1 MLAQNRITSKSISA
15 AISEH
20 DLANMSFVVGEKI
33 LLRLVIF
40 RLQQDNEDP
49 LPTKPIPS
57 EASGLLPAIDL
68 QQKLSNI
75 EAAFS
80 ISSPSKDNDVMKT
93 PAASPSVTTDS
104 NSSPEGKLASIKI
117 IESLFSKNPCEADE
131 CLGYLKFLAI
141 KGTRFQSK
149 AILAFDQD

>member
-1 MLAQNRITSKSISA
+1 MPPKGASKKSPTPSAHDSSWLFEFSRAKEIPEDVIDVLAQNHIISKSIST
-15 AISEH
+15 AISEN
-20 DLANMSFVVGEKI
+20 DLANISFVVGQKI

-75 EAAFS
+75 EATFS
-80 ISSPSKDNDVMKT
+80 ISSPSKDNRELKNHDEVHKDDVCWLGKEWNENVCFGGKKKT
-93 PAASPSVTTDS
+93 
-104 NSSPEGKLASIKI
+104 
-117 IESLFSKNPCEADE
+117 
-131 CLGYLKFLAI
+131 
-141 KGTRFQSK
+141 
-149 AILAFDQD
+149 